1 MLSMTP
7 ENDALSP
14 ARQRVSVRERF
25 GLDTDLMVDAFAE
38 PSPLVPAIDPH
49 YHFDP
54 SVTLAL
60 LAGFQH
66 NRRVLVQGLHGTGKS
81 THIEQVAARLNWP
94 CMRVNLDGHISRLDL
109 VGKDAIGIEDGKQV
123 TTFQEGILPWALRR
137 PMALLFDEYDAGRP
151 DVMFVIQRLLE
162 RDGQFTLLEQNAVID
177 PHPHFRL
184 FATANTVGQG
194 NTTGLYHGVQRLN
207 HAQLDRWNL
216 VARLDYLPADVEVS
230 IVRTHM
236 SAQNKGSSMQGKGAS
251 MQGKD
256 SPVQGR
262 DTPASAPGKAA
273 GNAWNEA
280 SGNVPGAARDDDPRL
295 QLARQM
301 VAVATLTRQGFA
313 SGDIST
319 LMSPRTVLTWTEN
332 LAFFPDPAEA
342 FRYSF
347 LNKVEQEEQP
357 VVAEYYQRCFD
368 VELAPSFMHDPMA
381 AELPA

>member
-1 MLSMTP
+1 MTP

-14 ARQRVSVRERF
+14 ARQRISVRERF
-25 GLDTDLMVDAFAE
+25 GLDTGLMVDAFAE

-109 VGKDAIGIEDGKQV
+109 VGKDAIGIRDGKQV
-123 TTFQEGILPWALRR
+123 TAFQEGILPWALRR

-230 IVRTHM
+230 IIRTHM
-236 SAQNKGSSMQGKGAS
+236 SAQSVQS
-251 MQGKD
+251 D
-256 SPVQGR
+256 DTPVQGR
-262 DTPASAPGKAA
+262 HIPVSASGKQA
-273 GNAWNEA
+273 GHAWNEA
-280 SGNVPGAARDDDPRL
+280 SGNVPGAARDEDTTL
-295 QLARQM
+295 QLAQQM
-301 VAVATLTRQGFA
+301 VAVATLTRRGFA

-319 LMSPRTVLTWTEN
+319 LMSPRTVLTWAEN

-368 VELAPSFMHDPMA
+368 VELAPSFMHDPIA